1 MKSFSQLTKEELY
14 KQKNSRSCCD
24 RAEYAGMLLFGAAIT
39 QQSVRFVTENQDV
52 LSAYGVLCR
61 NLGMEPEVHQ
71 SAEKNVRYLAENR
84 DGVMI
89 LQMLH
94 DLHLIDPATGVI
106 RYRIASEL
114 TELEC
119 CRRALIKGAFLSGGT
134 VIDPKKNYNLELVTP
149 YLGLS
154 RDMQKLLQEAG
165 FDFKWTRRKSKYV
178 LYLKNSE
185 GIADFLSY
193 LGAFKAQM
201 ELLNIKIEKEI
212 RNDFNRAA
220 NSETAN
226 LEKTINAS
234 VQQVRA
240 IEEVQRTIGLDS
252 LPEDLREIAQL
263 RLLHKELSLSELGAL
278 MNPPLTKSGVN
289 HRLKKLMQ
297 ISCGGK

>member
-1 MKSFSQLTKEELY
+1 
-14 KQKNSRSCCD
+14 
-24 RAEYAGMLLFGAAIT
+24 
-39 QQSVRFVTENQDV
+39 
-52 LSAYGVLCR
+52 
-61 NLGMEPEVHQ
+61 MEPEVHQ